1 MKTLIS
7 ILRSFLHKV
16 RILRWLIFP
25 KKNKLDLFGS
35 SMISLSGRWKTE
47 FDPFLTYISMFLIM
61 NQRGFKGSLLEF
73 GGGYSTVLAVQV
85 LKRLTKFRSID
96 INPQKYFRILNSKKN
111 LKRFSNFVE
120 IVPEITVSFEEVK
133 NSYITLK
140 KEFSKYQFELVNE
153 SLSLYAGDYATELS
167 DVIFRNNE
175 NSLLEFIENKDS
187 FKDEV
192 NFYID
197 NNMLSNEG
205 FCTKLT
211 KDSNQVDAIFY
222 DCGEISSNAEWFATS
237 KLIPLGGYVLL
248 HDIYYPKS
256 IKNVFIATLISLS
269 DEWEIIFIDK
279 ESSQGGL
286 LAQRVSW

>member
-7 ILRSFLHKV
+7 FARTFLHKI
-16 RILRWLIFP
+16 RIFKWLIYP
-25 KKNKLDLFGS
+25 KENKLDLFGS
-35 SMISLSGRWKTE
+35 SMISLSGRWKSE

-111 LKRFSNFVE
+111 LKRLSNFVE
-120 IVPEITVSFEEVK
+120 IIPEITVSFEEVE
-133 NSYITLK
+133 NSYLTLK
-140 KEFSKYQFELVNE
+140 KEFSNYEIELVKK
-153 SLSLYAGDYATELS
+153 SLSFYAGDYATELS
-167 DVIFRNNE
+167 DAIFHKNE
-175 NSLLEFIENKDS
+175 NSLLKFIEKKDS
-187 FKDEV
+187 FKNEV
-192 NFYID
+192 NFYTE
-197 NNMLSNEG
+197 NNMLSNQG
-205 FCTKLT
+205 YCSKLA

-256 IKNVFIATLISLS
+256 IKNIFIATLISLS
-269 DEWEIIFIDK
+269 NEWKILFVDK
-279 ESSQGGL
+279 ESDQGGL